1 MPFIFNFSQKKDVAA
16 LQCKNLFDKL
26 QQKKYHSRLET
37 KHKKYV
43 YYASAS
49 YANIKMNKAIDDYSR
64 ESTHLTN
71 FVGVDVIPL

>member
-1 MPFIFNFSQKKDVAA
+1 MFTTSLIKQTYKITQFSQ
-16 LQCKNLFDKL
+16 N
-26 QQKKYHSRLET
+26 HT